1 MKGFLSVCALLA
13 FALVLAGC
21 DDKSKTGAVPPP
33 HPLTADAIGSFC
45 NMNVLEHPGP
55 KGQILLTDWPEPI
68 WFSSARDTFA
78 YTMLPEAAKNV
89 AAIYVSDMAKAQTW
103 ENPGVE
109 NWVEA
114 RKAVFV
120 IGSELRSG
128 MGAEEAVPFSE
139 RAAAERFVAEHGGHI
154 IGFTEVPRDYI
165 LGSGQDVSQTNEPAP
180 PQLAEKGPGHAH

>member
-1 MKGFLSVCALLA
+1 MKRFLSVFALLA
-13 FALVLAGC
+13 LTMVLAGC
-21 DDKSKTGAVPPP
+21 DDKPKTGAVPPP

-55 KGQILLTDWPEPI
+55 KGQILLSGWPEPV

-89 AAIYVSDMAKAQTW
+89 AAIYVSDMAKAETW

-109 NWVEA
+109 NWIEA

-128 MGAEEAVPFSE
+128 MGAEEAVPFGD
-139 RAAAERFVAEHGGHI
+139 RAAAEGFVAEHGGHI
-154 IGFTEVPRDYI
+154 VGFAEVPRDYI
-165 LGSGQDVSQTNEPAP
+165 LGSGQDGSGADEPVP
-180 PQLAEKGPGHAH
+180 PRFAEKGTSHAH

>member
-1 MKGFLSVCALLA
+1 MKAILSA
-13 FALVLAGC
+13 FALLVFSIGLTGC
-21 DDKSKTGAVPPP
+21 DEQPKTGAVPPP

-55 KGQILLTDWPEPI
+55 KGQILLSGWPEPV

-103 ENPGVE
+103 KNPGVD
-109 NWVEA
+109 NWIEA
-114 RKAVFV
+114 RKAFFV

-128 MGAEEAVPFSE
+128 MGAEEAVPFGE
-139 RAAAERFVAEHGGHI
+139 RTAAERFVAEHGGHI
-154 IGFTEVPRDYI
+154 VGFTEVPRDYI
-165 LGSGQDVSQTNEPAP
+165 LGSGGDDSQGELP
-180 PQLAEKGPGHAH
+180 PPRLAEKGAGHAH